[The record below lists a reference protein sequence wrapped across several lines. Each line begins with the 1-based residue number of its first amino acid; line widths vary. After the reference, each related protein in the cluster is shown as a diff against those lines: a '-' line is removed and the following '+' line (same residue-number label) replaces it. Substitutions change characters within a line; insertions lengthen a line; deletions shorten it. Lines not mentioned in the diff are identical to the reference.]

1 MKRIDPPIIVEETY
15 NKPIETVWRAIT
27 EPVQMRKWFFDNIPD
42 FKPEVGFEIE
52 FDVETGGRVFPHQW
66 KITKV
71 ESGKLIEYNWKYG
84 GYQGDAYVTFELTP
98 EENATRLRLTNIVV
112 EDFQDDIPEFK
123 RESCIG
129 GWNYFIKERLKK
141 YLDKDSAS

>member
-1 MKRIDPPIIVEETY
+1 MKQIDPPIIVEETY

-141 YLDKDSAS
+141 YLDKESAS

>member
-112 EDFQDDIPEFK
+112 EDFQEGIPEFK

-141 YLDKDSAS
+141 YLDKESAS

>member
-141 YLDKDSAS
+141 YLDKESAS

>member
-52 FDVETGGRVFPHQW
+52 FDVEAGGRVFPHQW

-98 EENATRLRLTNIVV
+98 EENAIRLRLTNIVV

>member
-84 GYQGDAYVTFELTP
+84 GYEGDAYVTFELTP